1 MSEQQKKQNG
11 PGRPKTIIDKVQ
23 FEKLCE
29 MQCTELEICA
39 WFRCSDE
46 TLNKWCKKTYKK
58 TFQESFAMLRA
69 GGKASLRRK
78 QWNLADTNPSMAI
91 FLGKN
96 YLNQCDDPRKYAKD
110 ETTEDKIDRFID
122 ALTDKFH
129 SKDDDDES

>member
-1 MSEQQKKQNG
+1 M
-11 PGRPKTIIDKVQ
+11 GRPKIIIDQDQ
-23 FEKLCE
+23 FENLCK

-46 TLNKWCKKTYKK
+46 TLNTWCKKTYKK
-58 TFQESFAMLRA
+58 TFCECFATFRE
-69 GGKASLRRK
+69 GGKISLRRS
-78 QWNLADTNPSMAI
+78 QWRLAETNPSMAI